1 MNLTKAAAIIAL
13 MVALVAA
20 GYLVYEST
28 AVRVRYK
35 ASIMACMSCTATKEA
50 VAANWHWVESSIELL
65 KAKGKYREAEKFAQ
79 KHADERPI
87 NTDVP
92 CSDCDTPAPDYST
105 PSAVAAVGL
114 IASVVLFGAVKPG
127 K

>member
-1 MNLTKAAAIIAL
+1 MNPTKAAAIIAL
-13 MVALVAA
+13 IVALAAA

-28 AVRVRYK
+28 AVRDRYK
-35 ASIMACMSCTATKEA
+35 ASIVACMSCTATKEA
-50 VAANWHWVESSIELL
+50 VAANWRSVESSLELL
-65 KAKGKYREAEKFAQ
+65 KAKKKYREAEKFAQ

-92 CSDCDTPAPDYST
+92 CSDCATPAPDYAT

-114 IASVVLFGAVKPG
+114 IAAVVLFGAVKPG